1 MVNGEGAVSNY
12 QFHEN
17 IKDVCF
23 MYLHAIV
30 FLLEGSQNG
39 CTEVHYCLSVSKFL
53 CHYHALLVF
62 IVVFISVPRNVY
74 FVEIIYIVLC
84 VARGKQRRM
93 VYVPI

>member
-39 CTEVHYCLSVSKFL
+39 CTEVDYCLSVSKFL
-53 CHYHALLVF
+53 CH
-62 IVVFISVPRNVY
+62 
-74 FVEIIYIVLC
+74 
-84 VARGKQRRM
+84 
-93 VYVPI
+93 